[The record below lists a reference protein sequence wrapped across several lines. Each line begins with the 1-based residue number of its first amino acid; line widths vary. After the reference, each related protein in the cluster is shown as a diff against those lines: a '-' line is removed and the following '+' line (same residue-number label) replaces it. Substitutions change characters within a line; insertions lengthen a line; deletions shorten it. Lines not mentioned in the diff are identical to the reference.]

1 MNENDIR
8 KPEREGD
15 EGKNVLPLGDWLSLK
30 LDIPSD
36 IMSGGMRVELRGR
49 NSMTVHGCRKIL
61 GYSPDRII
69 LQMKN
74 CVIEVRGSRLV
85 CISYLAGAVG
95 IEGRIC
101 ALTLDDG
108 GDVE

>member
-1 MNENDIR
+1 MIEKDRR
-8 KPEREGD
+8 KTEREGA
-15 EGKNVLPLGDWLSLK
+15 ERKNELPLGEWLSLK

-69 LQMKN
+69 LQMKD
-74 CVIEVRGSRLV
+74 CIIEVCGACLV

-101 ALTLDDG
+101 AVTLEDG
-108 GDVE
+108 GDEI